1 MKLREKP
8 LGVLLSEEGRQGL
21 QLAALNLEESQF
33 VWVYVDETDDLG
45 LCVRVHRDDGDHLV
59 LIRWEYIL
67 SIDVPA
73 KVLEMR

>member
-1 MKLREKP
+1 VKLREKP
-8 LGVLLSEEGRQGL
+8 LGVLLSDEGRQAL
-21 QLAALNLEESQF
+21 QLAALNLEDSQF

-45 LCVRVHRDDGDHLV
+45 LWVRVHRDDGDHLV

>member
-8 LGVLLSEEGRQGL
+8 LGVLLSDEGRQAL
-21 QLAALNLEESQF
+21 QLAALNLEDSQF

-45 LCVRVHRDDGDHLV
+45 LWVRVHRDDGDHLV